1 MRKHLVSG
9 LMLLAGLTAASSAPA
24 DEFSGFR
31 GGFGGGQLGYSLN
44 ATATSPKFDEKSP
57 AFQAMFGYALN
68 QYFAGELQYDH
79 IGSQSSAAL
88 GNLKLKSDAALASA
102 VGTWPF
108 FERYGAYG
116 RLGFAR
122 WSLSPQGG
130 DSKTGTSFAY
140 GAGVQTV
147 FDKSLIRLEYDR
159 WKADE
164 LDATSI
170 NLNFVWTF

>member
-1 MRKHLVSG
+1 MRKLFATGLIALSALIASAAVS
-9 LMLLAGLTAASSAPA
+9 A
-24 DEFSGFR
+24 DEFTGFR
-31 GGFGGGQLGYSLN
+31 AGFGGGQLGYSLN
-44 ATATSPKFDEKSP
+44 ATATAPKFDERSP
-57 AFQAMFGYALN
+57 AFQAMAGYALN

-108 FERYGAYG
+108 LERYGAYG

-122 WSLSPQGG
+122 WSLTPQGG
-130 DSKTGTSFAY
+130 DSKSGTSFAY

-147 FDKSLIRLEYDR
+147 FDKSLIRLEYDH